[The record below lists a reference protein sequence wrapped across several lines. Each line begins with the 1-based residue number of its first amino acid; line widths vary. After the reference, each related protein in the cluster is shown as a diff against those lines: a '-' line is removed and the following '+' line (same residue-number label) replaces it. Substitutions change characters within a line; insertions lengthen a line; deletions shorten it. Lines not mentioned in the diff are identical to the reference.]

1 MNVRERDVEGYLI
14 GRVEQAG
21 LVCLKFN
28 PDLKNG
34 MPDRLILL
42 PGEKVVW
49 VELKTKG
56 GSLSEIQKLQHKKLR
71 QAGHRVEVVWT
82 KAQADELVDG
92 LL

>member
-1 MNVRERDVEGYLI
+1 MSTRERDVESYLV
-14 GRVEQAG
+14 GRVEQAV

-42 PGEKVVW
+42 PGERVVW

-56 GSLSEIQKLQHKKLR
+56 GSLSEIQKLQHEKLR
-71 QAGHRVEVVWT
+71 RAGHRVEVVWT
-82 KAQADELVDG
+82 KRQADALVAG
-92 LL
+92 LT